1 MWVLAVCQLLH
12 SVPSWTLTPLRLGHG
27 GFPPGKFLGNFP
39 EKAEAGKLKIGRYVH
54 VSGLGIFLLASL
66 FVTLCSPRGCWFVCT
81 DLLLVNAAGFS
92 SSAPV
97 RLVCG
102 PGTPQR
108 LLGLT
113 SAGTPG
119 FVRPSLILKPALFMQ
134 LNQSVAVSVT
144 VAHSLPFVVS
154 ICTARP
160 LNTSLHPLPVPE
172 TGVYLSYRIRLLVRS

>member
-1 MWVLAVCQLLH
+1 MWVTDV
-12 SVPSWTLTPLRLGHG
+12 
-27 GFPPGKFLGNFP
+27 
-39 EKAEAGKLKIGRYVH
+39 
-54 VSGLGIFLLASL
+54 GLGCVPAATPRPFLDADSSATRTRWFSLWKAQDQQVRSRVRSGSFSACLAL
-66 FVTLCSPRGCWFVCT
+66 FVTLCSPRGCWFACA
-81 DLLLVNAAGFS
+81 DLLLVNAVGFS
-92 SSAPV
+92 SSAPE

-154 ICTARP
+154 VCTASP
-160 LNTSLHPLPVPE
+160 LNTSLHPPPVPE